1 MILYFFFCVDS
12 DYLCEGFV
20 PVCQILTDNKTAA
33 FPESVSGLIPA
44 EYSQDD
50 IANFFRF
57 QGIDRVINKKIH
69 ELLSPTVLRNNKMVY
84 EATAF
89 VMPKRMTPTTAP
101 SARQRSRNLNYTSGI
116 WRCFAGIINVVQP
129 HVSAAH
135 PERIDPVVICKLHF
149 QIILPV
155 SITSAVSFLYFNIRL
170 LL

>member
-57 QGIDRVINKKIH
+57 QGIDRVINKKNH

-89 VMPKRMTPTTAP
+89 VMPKKDDAHNSTVC
-101 SARQRSRNLNYTSGI
+101 SATKQK
-116 WRCFAGIINVVQP
+116 F
-129 HVSAAH
+129 
-135 PERIDPVVICKLHF
+135 ELHF
-149 QIILPV
+149 RYL
-155 SITSAVSFLYFNIRL
+155 AMLRGHH
-170 LL
+170 